1 MDIYEKKPTSKS
13 PDGNK
18 PKENRY
24 TGLVVNNK
32 QE

>member
-1 MDIYEKKPTSKS
+1 MKRNQNQKS

>member
-1 MDIYEKKPTSKS
+1 MDIYEKKPKSKS

-24 TGLVVNNK
+24 TGLVVS
-32 QE
+32 